1 MTENLAKPKRT
12 RPARRPP
19 FRSPIDTAPRQP
31 DTPEAWKQFAGNLV
45 AALRALEEDEYLILK
60 VKGTRRFVQFMSQG
74 AFGMRAESVSDFYL
88 PEDDHL
94 GQEDY
99 HQLLR
104 LGWHPPTQLPREFG
118 HDFDGSPNY
127 FLDLAQPAAVED
139 LAVMAVLTLIHVH
152 TAGHPGHLEYRAQS
166 CDEQSIRL
174 PHLGLRRMA
183 A

>member
-19 FRSPIDTAPRQP
+19 FRSPIDAAPRQP

-45 AALRALEEDEYLILK
+45 AALRALEEDDYLILK
-60 VKGTRRFVQFMSQG
+60 VKGTNRFVQFVSQG

-88 PEDDHL
+88 PEDEHL
-94 GQEDY
+94 SQEDY

-104 LGWHPPTQLPREFG
+104 LGWRPPTQMPREFG

-127 FLDLAQPAAVED
+127 FLDLAQPVAVED
-139 LAVMAVLTLIHVH
+139 LAVMAVLTFIHVH
-152 TAGHPGHLEYRAQS
+152 AAGHPGRLEYRAQS
-166 CDEQSIRL
+166 TEGTLIRL
-174 PHLGLRRMA
+174 PHLGLRQSA
-183 A
+183 G

>member
-1 MTENLAKPKRT
+1 MKGST
-12 RPARRPP
+12 R
-19 FRSPIDTAPRQP
+19 
-31 DTPEAWKQFAGNLV
+31 
-45 AALRALEEDEYLILK
+45 Y
-60 VKGTRRFVQFMSQG
+60 VQFMSQG

-104 LGWHPPTQLPREFG
+104 LGWHPPTTLPREFG

-127 FLDLAQPAAVED
+127 FLDLAQPVAVED

-152 TAGHPGHLEYRAQS
+152 AAGHPGRLEYWAQS
-166 CDEQSIRL
+166 TESTSIRL
-174 PHLGLRRMA
+174 PHLGIRRA
-183 A
+183 AA